1 MAYPEF
7 STKCSETQ
15 QRFLHYGL
23 KICQMQNQNHLI
35 VKKKRL
41 KSTYPATYCWALGL
55 VMNSN
60 SERTGVPIIYDKDH
74 KNQTIMLMILV
85 KYAMGTPPGS
95 WRSGQGSVCP
105 GTSAC
110 CWSSHPGCIPHSKH
124 LNCVCKIL
132 NRHPWHCE
140 NSLCRFLTS
149 FMELCQYF

>member
-23 KICQMQNQNHLI
+23 KICQMQNQNQLI
-35 VKKKRL
+35 VEKRL

-74 KNQTIMLMILV
+74 EKSNYHVENMSESNDFGQICNGDTSWILEI
-85 KYAMGTPPGS
+85 
-95 WRSGQGSVCP
+95 
-105 GTSAC
+105 
-110 CWSSHPGCIPHSKH
+110 WS
-124 LNCVCKIL
+124 
-132 NRHPWHCE
+132 R
-140 NSLCRFLTS
+140 
-149 FMELCQYF
+149 